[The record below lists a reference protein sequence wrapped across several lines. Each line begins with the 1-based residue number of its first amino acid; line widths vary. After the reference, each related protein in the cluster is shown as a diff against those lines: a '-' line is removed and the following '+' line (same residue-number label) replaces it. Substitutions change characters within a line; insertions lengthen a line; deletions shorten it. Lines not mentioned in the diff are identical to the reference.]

1 MALFAALDFKNLP
14 AMASARQQ
22 RRHQEHVRAAQTPA
36 SVPLQIVPPP
46 VPEAPT
52 RVIALPARFA
62 GPLARVEGVPDLFTT
77 RLVSVLMLLMCAGV
91 GVSLAWAMAID
102 KTVKIGPVLGLLM
115 LLIYAVLVWIGAIAV
130 DALIHAGAWFVVDET
145 GFRYGFGRKH
155 GAARTAVET
164 RVDWQDIVVNP
175 RERCDVAT
183 DFVSRQAI
191 VKNLLLWQRRPS
203 GEIRQ
208 TSLRLGL
215 AGNDVLCLRFHNRA
229 EVVTAILAGLAR
241 RPGLRFDPQVFVD
254 AGVNPETFEPMN
266 SPRRI
271 EYALVIACCIAMFAF
286 IYRFADTLPAWLLIA
301 GSLGIVLGGC
311 GVVAFA
317 WQRRY
322 PGLSGI
328 IGFSSATEPA

>member
-1 MALFAALDFKNLP
+1 V
-14 AMASARQQ
+14 S
-22 RRHQEHVRAAQTPA
+22 
-36 SVPLQIVPPP
+36 LQIVPPP

-62 GPLARVEGVPDLFTT
+62 GPLTRVEGVPDLFTT
-77 RLVSVLMLLMCAGV
+77 RLVSALMLLLCAAVGV
-91 GVSLAWAMAID
+91 GLAWAMAID
-102 KTVKIGPVLGLLM
+102 KTVSVGPVLGLLM

-175 RERCDVAT
+175 HERYDVST
-183 DFVSRQAI
+183 DFVSSQAI

-215 AGNDVLCLRFHNRA
+215 AGYDVLCLRFHNRA

-241 RPGLRFDPQVFVD
+241 RPGLRFDPEVFVD
-254 AGVNPETFEPMN
+254 ASVNPETFEPMN
-266 SPRRI
+266 SPRRL
-271 EYALVIACCIAMFAF
+271 EHALAIACCIAMFAF
-286 IYRFADTLPAWLLIA
+286 LYKFADTLPGWLLIA
-301 GSLGIVLGGC
+301 GSFGIVVGGC
-311 GVVAFA
+311 GLVTFA
-317 WQRRY
+317 WLRRY
-322 PGLSGI
+322 PGLSGV
-328 IGFSSATEPA
+328 IGFSSGPEAT